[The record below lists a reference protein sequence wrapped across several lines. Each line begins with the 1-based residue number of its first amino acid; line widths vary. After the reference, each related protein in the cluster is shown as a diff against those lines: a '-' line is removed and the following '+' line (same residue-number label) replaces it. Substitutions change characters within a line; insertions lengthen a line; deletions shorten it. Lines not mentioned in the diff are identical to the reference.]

1 MPYYNPVTPD
11 QEAEYNNSVPEG
23 KRTKCRSC
31 GAVDKVSYP
40 GSDRRKARCAY
51 CGSTVARRRAPKAP
65 KIISFVVSK
74 QLNGEDY
81 GSKACV
87 DLFSAEQEAY
97 AFINNGPVG
106 RVRVAQIVELLD
118 NALTGNVRV
127 LRYDNFRQRSSSV
140 TWQGGCV
147 ACKGRGL
154 IAVTIRPA
162 IGSRKAVIRFLPC
175 GTCNGLGGELTRKRV
190 FGRNLKA

>member
-11 QEAEYNNSVPEG
+11 QYNNSVPEG

-40 GSDRRKARCAY
+40 GSDRRLARCGY

-65 KIISFVVSK
+65 KIISFVVNK
-74 QLNGEDY
+74 QLNGEDFE
-81 GSKACV
+81 SKTCV

-97 AFINNGPVG
+97 AFINNGPVA

-127 LRYDNFRQRSSSV
+127 LRYENFRQRSSSV

-154 IAVTIRPA
+154 VAVVVRPA
-162 IGSRKAVIRFLPC
+162 FADKRAVIRFLAC
-175 GTCNGLGGELTRKRV
+175 GECNGLGGELTRKRV
-190 FGRNLKA
+190 FGRALK